1 MTDVAKE
8 DDIAFASTSS
18 ILDNQFREDSP
29 ESIDSSDSRETESNT
44 TTSDSN
50 MNWIDRERKLRIL
63 EKIDVAL
70 TKYNEENDS
79 LYVNPS
85 WEDIFL
91 EQRAAADDNEWKPDI
106 QGDIHWTEIHHILF
120 TTLLHHVIHRQKFST
135 TNHHNAHQIYTVNN
149 GSSFTHS
156 KPYEI
161 YQ

>member
-70 TKYNEENDS
+70 TKYNEEENDS

-91 EQRAAADDNEWKPDI
+91 EQRAVADDNE
-106 QGDIHWTEIHHILF
+106 
-120 TTLLHHVIHRQKFST
+120 
-135 TNHHNAHQIYTVNN
+135 
-149 GSSFTHS
+149 
-156 KPYEI
+156 
-161 YQ
+161 

>member
-18 ILDNQFREDSP
+18 IMDNQFREDSP

-44 TTSDSN
+44 ATSDSN

-91 EQRAAADDNEWKPDI
+91 EQRAAADDNE
-106 QGDIHWTEIHHILF
+106 
-120 TTLLHHVIHRQKFST
+120 
-135 TNHHNAHQIYTVNN
+135 
-149 GSSFTHS
+149 
-156 KPYEI
+156 
-161 YQ
+161 